1 MNAISPGAW
10 DLDNRMTVVL
20 FAGMGGGCDGLE
32 QAGFHVHLAIN
43 HDPVAVAVH
52 ERRHPHTRHLRCDV
66 FEADPREVTQ
76 GRGVRILHASP
87 DCTHFSVAKGSKP
100 VSKRRRSLAWVV
112 CRWAGTV
119 RPEVI
124 TMENVQEITTWGP
137 LIAKRD
143 PATGRVMR
151 LDGSVAAKGE
161 RVPVAE
167 QWLIPDKRHAGRIWR
182 AWKRHMAGLGFS
194 FEHRTLVCADFG
206 IPTIR
211 KRFFGVARCDG
222 GEIAWPVRTH
232 APRDKAKA
240 LGLKPWVGAHTII
253 DWSLPVKSI
262 FGRKKPLA
270 EATLRRTARG
280 VMRYVVDAAKPF
292 IVPITHSGGDRVHS
306 VDAPLRTLTTAHRG
320 ELSVVS
326 PHVAKYRT
334 DATGADIEEPLPTF
348 TANSFEKRPG
358 GAIPLGLVGATI
370 VGAGGRA
377 AQIEPRDVTDPLNTS
392 STKEDRVVVAA
403 HLTKFN
409 QNGVGY
415 EPTDP
420 LDTVMAGAPRHAVV
434 AANLVQLAHG
444 DSGGRREQSLDEP
457 AMTVHAGGG
466 NQALVAASLI
476 SSGYGERPGQA
487 PRILD
492 LEEPAGTQVD
502 GSKAALVAAFL
513 AQHNNDSRRIGGVH
527 PGRDALE
534 PAGTLTVSPQL
545 GVVAASLQRQ
555 FGASVGA
562 DVEEPAPTVT
572 VGGSGKTAMV
582 AATLGNLRGT
592 NVDGRPIEEPLATIS
607 AGGSHAHLILAFL
620 QHYFGSGKQDDDV
633 RQPLGALTGKAR
645 YGLVEVMVGKVVH
658 YIDDIGIRMLE
669 PEEGAAAHGFE
680 KGALPSE
687 ITIDGKVR
695 RLTKTEKYHLV
706 GNSVPPEMVRLL
718 AVANARRELM
728 VAAE

>member
-182 AWKRHMAGLGFS
+182 DWKRHMAGLGFS

-292 IVPITHSGGDRVHS
+292 IVPITHTKGSNGARS
-306 VDAPLRTLTTAHRG
+306 TEEPLNTITTAKGG
-320 ELSVVS
+320 ELMVGV
-326 PHVAKYRT
+326 PHVAKFRT
-334 DATGADIEEPLPTF
+334 GATGADIEEPLPTF

-358 GAIPLGLVGATI
+358 GAIPLGLVGA
-370 VGAGGRA
+370 
-377 AQIEPRDVTDPLNTS
+377 
-392 STKEDRVVVAA
+392 
-403 HLTKFN
+403 
-409 QNGVGY
+409 
-415 EPTDP
+415 
-420 LDTVMAGAPRHAVV
+420 
-434 AANLVQLAHG
+434 NLMQLAQG

-457 AMTVHAGGG
+457 AMTIHDGGG
-466 NQALVAASLI
+466 NQTLVAASLI

-502 GSKAALVAAFL
+502 GSKAALVASFL
-513 AQHNNDSRRIGGVH
+513 AQHNTGE
-527 PGRDALE
+527 PGRSAEDPLSTIV
-534 PAGTLTVSPQL
+534 TLGSTQ

-592 NVDGRPIEEPLATIS
+592 NVDGRSIEEPLATIS